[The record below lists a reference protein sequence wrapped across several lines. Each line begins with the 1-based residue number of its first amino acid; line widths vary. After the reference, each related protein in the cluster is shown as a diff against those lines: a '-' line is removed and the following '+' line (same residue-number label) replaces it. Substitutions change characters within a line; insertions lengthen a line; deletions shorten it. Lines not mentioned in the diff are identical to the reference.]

1 MLVVLLLLKY
11 ITKICKNSGR
21 TKLTCGIMEN
31 GQYVWRWCFGS
42 SRYCVLGWT
51 RWPDEM
57 WQVSLPYHTC
67 GVHYKADRLS
77 PCFVTELTFGFPG
90 GTGGKEPTCQRRRHK
105 RWEFNPW
112 VGKIPWRRAQQA
124 TPVFLPGEYNGRG
137 AWWAT
142 VHRVT
147 KSRTQLKWLST
158 LTSGMCIIGF
168 YGALPL
174 FKIIV
179 VKSMVK
185 WFTIVTIFKV

>member
-1 MLVVLLLLKY
+1 MIEVSIFLIRL
-11 ITKICKNSGR
+11 
-21 TKLTCGIMEN
+21 MP
-31 GQYVWRWCFGS
+31 
-42 SRYCVLGWT
+42 RYCLFIYFISRIIAIMFGISFLIIFSVCYYWL
-51 RWPDEM
+51 
-57 WQVSLPYHTC
+57 LY
-67 GVHYKADRLS
+67 
-77 PCFVTELTFGFPG
+77 LTLTIISTGFPG
-90 GTGGKEPTCQRRRHK
+90 GTGGKEPTCQCRRRK
-105 RWEFNPW
+105 RCRFDPW
-112 VGKIPWRRAQQA
+112 VGKIPWRRDWQP

-158 LTSGMCIIGF
+158 LTSGTCIIGF